1 MGSML
6 MLFAEILVAVLL
18 IATVVTS
25 LRLSKRIAR
34 LQADEQAMRQTIV
47 ELMSATET
55 AERAIAG
62 LRNTL
67 GECEKTLAERLRT
80 AERYA
85 SDLAE
90 QVEAG
95 EHVMGRIM
103 AAVDNNARTVAPREG
118 APAAPVEAALP
129 PPANAAAAGPG
140 FVPGHEAATRPVHRH
155 DRVFSSPVPEPVAA
169 RPAPQRRVSD
179 RISDAAELLAQRAV
193 DRLGSGRRDQRGD
206 AA

>member
-1 MGSML
+1 MGSIL

-18 IATVVTS
+18 VATVITS
-25 LRLSKRIAR
+25 VRLSRRITK
-34 LQADEQAMRQTIV
+34 LQADEQAMRATIV

-67 GECEKTLAERLRT
+67 GDCEKTLADRLRT

-95 EHVMGRIM
+95 EQVMTRMMSI
-103 AAVDNNARTVAPREG
+103 VDNGRGLRTPLAEEPRDTTPLAPPMPAASRPVMQQPAILQPVQHHHPQP
-118 APAAPVEAALP
+118 APA
-129 PPANAAAAGPG
+129 
-140 FVPGHEAATRPVHRH
+140 
-155 DRVFSSPVPEPVAA
+155 
-169 RPAPQRRVSD
+169 PAPQMVSTRRIPD
-179 RISDAAELLAQRAV
+179 RISDAAELLAQRAMN
-193 DRLGSGRRDQRGD
+193 RLEHRGD

>member
-1 MGSML
+1 MGSFL

-18 IATVVTS
+18 VATVITS
-25 LRLSKRIAR
+25 VRLSKRIAK
-34 LQADEQAMRQTIV
+34 LQADEQAMRNTIV

-95 EHVMGRIM
+95 EQVMGRIM
-103 AAVDNNARTVAPREG
+103 AAVDNNARTVDSARAPASLPAASTAAPPAKGAPQFTPASPVTPSRGYAHESA
-118 APAAPVEAALP
+118 APAAMP
-129 PPANAAAAGPG
+129 
-140 FVPGHEAATRPVHRH
+140 
-155 DRVFSSPVPEPVAA
+155 S
-169 RPAPQRRVSD
+169 APRRMSD

-193 DRLGSGRRDQRGD
+193 SRLGERHHHERGD

>member
-1 MGSML
+1 MGSIL

-18 IATVVTS
+18 VATVITS
-25 LRLSKRIAR
+25 VRLSRRIAK
-34 LQADEQAMRQTIV
+34 LQADEQAMRKTIL

-67 GECEKTLAERLRT
+67 GDCEKTLADRLRT
-80 AERYA
+80 AERYS

-95 EHVMGRIM
+95 EQVMTRMMSI
-103 AAVDNNARTVAPREG
+103 VDNGRGLQGADVEQARPRAHVALPAQPAQTPISRIEPEPAPRPMPQYH
-118 APAAPVEAALP
+118 AQSAPV
-129 PPANAAAAGPG
+129 
-140 FVPGHEAATRPVHRH
+140 
-155 DRVFSSPVPEPVAA
+155 PVPPISHT
-169 RPAPQRRVSD
+169 RRIPD
-179 RISDAAELLAQRAV
+179 RISDAAELLARRAM
-193 DRLGSGRRDQRGD
+193 DRLEHRGD

>member
-1 MGSML
+1 

-18 IATVVTS
+18 VATVITS
-25 LRLSKRIAR
+25 VRLSKRIAK
-34 LQADEQAMRQTIV
+34 LQADEQAMRNTIV

-95 EHVMGRIM
+95 EQVMGRIM
-103 AAVDNNARTVAPREG
+103 AAVDNNARTVDSARAPRIVARCFNCRSARQG
-118 APAAPVEAALP
+118 CAAVY
-129 PPANAAAAGPG
+129 AG
-140 FVPGHEAATRPVHRH
+140 FTRYTLSRIRARVRSARRYAIRATTDVR
-155 DRVFSSPVPEPVAA
+155 
-169 RPAPQRRVSD
+169 Q
-179 RISDAAELLAQRAV
+179 
-193 DRLGSGRRDQRGD
+193 DQ
-206 AA
+206 

>member
-1 MGSML
+1 MGSFL

-18 IATVVTS
+18 VATVITS
-25 LRLSKRIAR
+25 VRLSKRIAK
-34 LQADEQAMRQTIV
+34 LQADEQAMRKTIV

-67 GECEKTLAERLRT
+67 VECEKTLADRLRT

-90 QVEAG
+90 QVHAG
-95 EHVMGRIM
+95 EQVMGRIM
-103 AAVDNNARTVAPREG
+103 AAVDNNARTVATGEPPMRRPDPLPAAASAPLAPAREYPRE
-118 APAAPVEAALP
+118 AIAAPVHQSP
-129 PPANAAAAGPG
+129 P
-140 FVPGHEAATRPVHRH
+140 
-155 DRVFSSPVPEPVAA
+155 
-169 RPAPQRRVSD
+169 RRVSD

-193 DRLGSGRRDQRGD
+193 GRLGPRSHHERGD